1 MEKVSSS
8 DIFLK
13 LAHELVPVS
22 STRTNQLKLS
32 DGDFDKMKLLL
43 VVYFS
48 WLGIVLL

>member
-22 STRTNQLKLS
+22 STRTNHLKLS
-32 DGDFDKMKLLL
+32 DGDFDKINETFTSGL
-43 VVYFS
+43 F
-48 WLGIVLL
+48 